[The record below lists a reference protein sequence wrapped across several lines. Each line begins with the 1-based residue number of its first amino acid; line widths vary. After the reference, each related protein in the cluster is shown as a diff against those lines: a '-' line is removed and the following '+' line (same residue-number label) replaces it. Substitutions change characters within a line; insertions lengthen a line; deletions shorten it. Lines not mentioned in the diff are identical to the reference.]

1 MVKYA
6 ALNKVNIQKYIH
18 IIVSYKLKGKM
29 KVPCDKIETSIADNT
44 KDCHREK

>member
-1 MVKYA
+1 MDDMNPPNLGK
-6 ALNKVNIQKYIH
+6 H

-44 KDCHREK
+44 KDCHRKK